1 MSLADMVSATLI
13 TDYAVPVVD
22 EEINRQRD
30 LPNFREEGLHPSEVA
45 GVCPRMVVL
54 NRILKIPKF
63 QGDNILQRIW
73 NDGHSFHGWYQNR
86 YFGSAGVLY
95 GEWVCSRCK
104 RVVEGF
110 MPEDSCTCQ
119 TEPDR
124 WPGWVPDYCKEHCY
138 DTVTETDCTGLDL
151 MSRPAEC
158 RNMVAVEKR
167 GGCVWCGQNNQRA
180 WGEWLYNEP
189 RIWIPELGLVGKC
202 DGLLYINGHWYVLE
216 IKTINTRGFQFLKG
230 PSEKYLGQ
238 GATYHYAFKQMPEPY
253 SLAEAVLFFY
263 INKNEAPHSN
273 GKQRKEKEFPIYW
286 SEESEKVIEG
296 IREMKSAMENHY
308 LPPMLHTCSQTR
320 RNRKCDRWEQCSM
333 IMGEGKLAWAAAEK
347 MRDAL
352 EVGDE

>member
-1 MSLADMVSATLI
+1 MVSATLI

-73 NDGHSFHGWYQNR
+73 NDGHAFHGWYQNR
-86 YFGSAGVLY
+86 YFGPAGVLY
-95 GEWVCSRCK
+95 GQWVCSRCK
-104 RVVEGF
+104 KVVEGF
-110 MPEDSCTCQ
+110 MPKDSCECQ
-119 TEPDR
+119 DDLLSPDDHPVDEPQNYAM
-124 WPGWVPDYCKEHCY
+124 VPLFCY
-138 DTVTETDCTGLDL
+138 DKCKRHGNKKEGRSWWRD
-151 MSRPAEC
+151 E
-158 RNMVAVEKR
+158 EKVKER
-167 GGCVWCGQNNQRA
+167 GGCVWCGQKNQRA

-189 RIWIPELGLVGKC
+189 RIWIPDLGLVGKC

-216 IKTINTRGFQFLKG
+216 IKTINTKGFQFLKG

-286 SEESEKVIEG
+286 SEDSEKVIEG
-296 IREMKSAMENHY
+296 IREMKSSMENHY

-333 IMGEGKLAWAAAEK
+333 IMGEGKLAWTAAEK